1 MDTKYPLLKEDNE
14 QILEMIRQLDEKII
28 KLKKADKIPPEYAEA
43 LTEFYQEATL
53 PWMEGYYLLDK
64 EIDPDKE
71 EAVMDK
77 IYNLFLLLQTF
88 ED

>member
-1 MDTKYPLLKEDNE
+1 MDTKFPLLKEDNK

-28 KLKKADKIPPEYAEA
+28 KLKKANRIPPEYREA

-53 PWMEGYYLLDK
+53 PWMEAYYLLDK

-71 EAVMDK
+71 QIVVDK
-77 IYNLFLLLQTF
+77 IYNLFLTLQAL